1 MGKHM
6 AKEHREFFAKPF
18 KCPECVRQG
27 NEGSELFVKK
37 HWLDHLARRHP
48 AHPSAVCLESAD
60 PDGLPTPPATPEDDD
75 DMDMASVE
83 TGLYRQLCGSS
94 NASPSSSGTTFGGL
108 ATPDSLDDAVIGHLD
123 HLDHH
128 EGTQIS
134 ELELVGN
141 KRKRDRQE
149 DPEPDII
156 QPVHRRRPA
165 RYNMRPVNI
174 EFQQK
179 VDSLVSR
186 IDPELLKLG

>member
-48 AHPSAVCLESAD
+48 AHLSAGCLESAD
-60 PDGLPTPPATPEDDD
+60 PGGFTTPPATPEDDD
-75 DMDMASVE
+75 MDMASAE

-94 NASPSSSGTTFGGL
+94 NASPSSSDTTFGGF

-123 HLDHH
+123 HHKS
-128 EGTQIS
+128 TQMS
-134 ELELVGN
+134 KPELAGN
-141 KRKRDRQE
+141 KRKRDKQE
-149 DPEPDII
+149 DPESDII

-165 RYNMRPVNI
+165 RYNMRTVNI